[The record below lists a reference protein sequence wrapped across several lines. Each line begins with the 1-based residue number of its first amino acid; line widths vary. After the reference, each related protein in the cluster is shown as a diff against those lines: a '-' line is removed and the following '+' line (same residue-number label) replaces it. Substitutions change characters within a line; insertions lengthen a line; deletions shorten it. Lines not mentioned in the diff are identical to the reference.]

1 MAGYEYSRWKAAQ
14 WRRRGVRYAAR
25 RRGGFGKTVGA
36 EPPGRLDRLENPRRL
51 SRLRKSGKSGNGK
64 ALRKL
69 LLAMVAVELV
79 IGAGGI
85 CAGDGRFR
93 LLRREE
99 ACVVEW
105 IEAGSAGSGESEEIY
120 GVRFKPD
127 TLELQLYHRQE
138 KIVP

>member
-1 MAGYEYSRWKAAQ
+1 MAGYEYSRWKATQ
-14 WRRRGVRYAAR
+14 WRRRGVRNAAR

-36 EPPGRLDRLENPRRL
+36 EPPGRLDRL
-51 SRLRKSGKSGNGK
+51 RKSGKSGNGK

-69 LLAMVAVELV
+69 LLAMLAVELV

-127 TLELQLYHRQE
+127 TLELQFYHRQE